1 MEYLYG
7 IPSKEHIRLWEE
19 DERWTRLHKEA
30 IITGDTKK
38 ADEYYIKSI
47 QAGNRL
53 SKFFMAYIDKYRKKT
68 ENP

>member
-38 ADEYYIKSI
+38 ADEYYIKSME
-47 QAGNRL
+47 AGTKL
-53 SKFFMAYIDKYRKKT
+53 SKFFMTHIEAYRKKK
-68 ENP
+68 ESP